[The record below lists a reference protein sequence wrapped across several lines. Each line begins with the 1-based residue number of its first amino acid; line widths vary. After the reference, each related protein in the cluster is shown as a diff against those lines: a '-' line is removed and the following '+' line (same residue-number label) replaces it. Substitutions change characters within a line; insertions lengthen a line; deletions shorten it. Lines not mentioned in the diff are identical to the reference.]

1 MSLLVSSRVLERG
14 GNKTWLHGLRLQL
27 CITIQSRIGSAVLA
41 VRTLASLRNNS
52 RSSIS
57 MVNILGIVIRLGWNA
72 YWPYGGSRVVP
83 VVFLFLDSLPFL
95 EKSRLLND
103 MISTST
109 SRSDYSM
116 SDTLV
121 CTYFGMNGVKSTLST
136 LDFPTFHRAALAI
149 TPYRNHACHV
159 VKPIFLAFPLP

>member
-95 EKSRLLND
+95 DKSRLL
-103 MISTST
+103 STVQLSQSLHT
-109 SRSDYSM
+109 ETIYAMLSSPCFLLFHYPDDDRS
-116 SDTLV
+116 
-121 CTYFGMNGVKSTLST
+121 
-136 LDFPTFHRAALAI
+136 
-149 TPYRNHACHV
+149 
-159 VKPIFLAFPLP
+159 

>member
-1 MSLLVSSRVLERG
+1 
-14 GNKTWLHGLRLQL
+14 
-27 CITIQSRIGSAVLA
+27 
-41 VRTLASLRNNS
+41 
-52 RSSIS
+52 
-57 MVNILGIVIRLGWNA
+57 
-72 YWPYGGSRVVP
+72 VVP

-121 CTYFGMNGVKSTLST
+121 CTYFGINGVKSTLST